1 MTGLATA
8 SASSRTRRK
17 RARRRRRSPIRSIP
31 SSPPS
36 ARPSCRIARTR
47 SRGRSTPSTPA
58 PSSTCSSTGRARIP
72 RSRGKR
78 AWPARRPRSTA
89 SCTCATVARRRP
101 AASRACASPRW
112 KATSS
117 LLSACS
123 RPRIVIQRLALL
135 IATVAGVGHAPL
147 APGTVASALTAVALG
162 IASPSRPALI
172 VFVIAEVAGM
182 ALSVLTLPLTPVV
195 LLAGFVLFRL
205 FDVVKPYPANALQR
219 LPGGVGV
226 MIDDLVAGL
235 YALLVLLAARALMG
249 WP

>member
-1 MTGLATA
+1 M
-8 SASSRTRRK
+8 
-17 RARRRRRSPIRSIP
+17 
-31 SSPPS
+31 
-36 ARPSCRIARTR
+36 
-47 SRGRSTPSTPA
+47 
-58 PSSTCSSTGRARIP
+58 
-72 RSRGKR
+72 
-78 AWPARRPRSTA
+78 
-89 SCTCATVARRRP
+89 
-101 AASRACASPRW
+101 
-112 KATSS
+112 
-117 LLSACS
+117 LSACS

-147 APGTVASALTAVALG
+147 APGTVASALTAIALG

-172 VFVIAEVAGM
+172 VFVIAVIVVGTWAAQDAERALGGKDPGAIVIDEVAGM